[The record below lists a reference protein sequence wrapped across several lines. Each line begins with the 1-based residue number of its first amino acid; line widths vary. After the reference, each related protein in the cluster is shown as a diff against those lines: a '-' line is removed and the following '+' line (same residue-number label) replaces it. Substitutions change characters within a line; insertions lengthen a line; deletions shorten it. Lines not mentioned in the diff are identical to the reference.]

1 MSTGAK
7 VGARLLGASE
17 SINAP
22 IRAPVSTAPRLELS
36 SGALEA
42 LKWLALL
49 LMTLDHVNKHLL
61 HASVP
66 ELFAAGRLALPLF
79 GFVLGYN
86 LARPGALAS
95 GGYSRTARR
104 LAVFGDRRAHV

>member
-1 MSTGAK
+1 M
-7 VGARLLGASE
+7 LGATE

-22 IRAPVSTAPRLELS
+22 VHAPVSMAPRLMLS
-36 SGALEA
+36 SGTLEA
-42 LKWLALL
+42 LKWLAFL
-49 LMTLDHVNKHLL
+49 LMTLDHVNKHLR
-61 HASVP
+61 HALVP

-86 LARPGALAS
+86 LTRPGGLAS

-104 LAVFGDRRAHV
+104 LAIFGSIAAIP